1 MSAFCSEYWEKKV
14 GNFLNNPSLAVKNDV
29 QDHIRTCLIC
39 RQSLDEMMGM
49 RRLLKNLPDTEPG
62 EEFEHNL
69 NRRIQ
74 FIRRD
79 RNRPM
84 YRYFEYFNILF
95 TVLIGS
101 MIVLLFFL
109 FSQILENIEKKK
121 LEEERS
127 APKQE
132 MILPD

>member
-1 MSAFCSEYWEKKV
+1 MSAFCSEFWEKKV
-14 GNFLNNPSLAVKNDV
+14 GNFLNNPSLAVKNEV

-39 RQSLDEMMGM
+39 RQSLDDMLGM
-49 RRLLKNLPDTEPG
+49 RRILKNLPDAEPG
-62 EEFEHNL
+62 EEFETNL

-79 RNRPM
+79 RNRPII
-84 YRYFEYFNILF
+84 RYFEYFNILF

-109 FSQILENIEKKK
+109 FSQVVENIEKKK
-121 LEEERS
+121 QEEERS
-127 APKQE
+127 KPKQE
-132 MILPD
+132 LILPD